1 MASAADL
8 QAQLAAAEAEVA
20 RLTASIKE
28 GKAKLATIGSPP
40 RQRQATLANPNA
52 DVLSPRAMNRS
63 ARRVLRHQLAEQ
75 NKTAVAETPLFR
87 WPEDQPALSAHM
99 RPKNAAAANAP
110 SSDEPADELAPAAAL
125 PARPQTAPRC
135 ISRTPIAAPRFRWP
149 DSEQHPFAADSSE
162 RPDEQSSGD
171 AEELAAQAEKA
182 REEAQAKALKAAAEA
197 AERVRQRSAARRLA
211 AEDTAPSVFD
221 ESAAAERAAQAAAAA
236 RRASERVVATT
247 RREVDLAAS
256 LKPSTADVELAKVEA
271 AKAAVEGKRAA
282 ATRLRTRA
290 ADTRARVDEARR
302 VATARRLALL
312 KKEEEEAAAAEAAET
327 ASEAERLRAR
337 AHEKLRTERELG
349 ARRRRA
355 FG

>member
-125 PARPQTAPRC
+125 PARPQTAP
-135 ISRTPIAAPRFRWP
+135 RTPIAAPRFRWP

>member
-8 QAQLAAAEAEVA
+8 QAQLAAADAEVA

-87 WPEDQPALSAHM
+87 WPEDQPALWAHM

-135 ISRTPIAAPRFRWP
+135 TIAAPRFRWP

-312 KKEEEEAAAAEAAET
+312 KKEEEEAAAAEAVET